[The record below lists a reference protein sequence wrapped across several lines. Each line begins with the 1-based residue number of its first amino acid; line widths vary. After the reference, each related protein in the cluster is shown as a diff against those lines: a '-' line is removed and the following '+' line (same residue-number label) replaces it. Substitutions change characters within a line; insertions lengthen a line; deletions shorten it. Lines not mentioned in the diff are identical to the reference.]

1 MTVRERRRTDA
12 EPVDLDAEQE
22 IDLGRHARVV
32 AARWWLPLLGLVAG
46 AIAGYLL
53 SLGGS
58 AVYVGQAVVYLGQP
72 LGILGGNQVQAPNTN
87 PSTARAIVRSES
99 VLRRVASDV
108 GLSVSTLRE
117 GVNAT
122 PIQGNVPRLG
132 QTPLVQ
138 VTVRGPRPARV
149 AAAANELADT
159 LVDRLSSYSDT
170 KIETL
175 EEQLAADEAAIGALE
190 ASLARRDASTTDR
203 LLFQLQLTQYR
214 QDHTQ
219 TIQLLSLARSVEAPR
234 VLTRASAVKTTA
246 RSRRNSIAVGGL
258 IGLILGTAAALLW
271 DPVARRRARRPA

>member
-1 MTVRERRRTDA
+1 MTLRERPRTHL
-12 EPVDLDAEQE
+12 EPDLDAEQE
-22 IDLGRHARVV
+22 VDLGRHARAV
-32 AARWWLPLLGLVAG
+32 AARWWLPLLGLLAGVAV
-46 AIAGYLL
+46 GYLL
-53 SLGGS
+53 ALGGS

-87 PSTARAIVRSES
+87 PSTARTIVRSES

-122 PIQGNVPRLG
+122 PVQGNVPRLG

-159 LVDRLSSYSDT
+159 VVDRLSTYSAT

-175 EEQLAADEAAIGALE
+175 EEQLAADEAAIRELE
-190 ASLARRDASTTDR
+190 AGLARSDASTTDR
-203 LLFQLQLTQYR
+203 LLFQLQLTQYQ
-214 QDHTQ
+214 QDRTQ
-219 TIQLLSLARSVEAPR
+219 TVQLLSLARNVESPR
-234 VLTRASAVKTTA
+234 VLTRASPVKTTA

-271 DPVARRRARRPA
+271 EPVTRRRRA

>member
-1 MTVRERRRTDA
+1 MSVRERQRADGD
-12 EPVDLDAEQE
+12 VDFDGEQE
-22 IDLGRHARVV
+22 IDLGRHARAV
-32 AARWWLPLLGLVAG
+32 AARWWLPLLGLIAG
-46 AIAGYLL
+46 AAIGYAL

-99 VLRRVASDV
+99 VIRRVANEV
-108 GLSVSTLRE
+108 GLSPSTLRS

-122 PIQGNVPRLG
+122 PVQGNVPRLG

-149 AAAANELADT
+149 AAASNELADT
-159 LVDRLSSYSDT
+159 LVDRLSSYSRT

-175 EEQLAADEAAIGALE
+175 EQQLAADEAAIDELDRALDSADE
-190 ASLARRDASTTDR
+190 SSTNKLILQLR
-203 LLFQLQLTQYR
+203 LSQLQ
-214 QDHTQ
+214 QDRTQ
-219 TIQLLSLARSVEAPR
+219 TIQLLSLARSVESPR

-246 RSRRNSIAVGGL
+246 RSRRNAIAVGGF
-258 IGLILGTAAALLW
+258 IGLLLGTAAALLW
-271 DPVARRRARRPA
+271 EPVTRRRG

>member
-1 MTVRERRRTDA
+1 MTLRERPRTHL
-12 EPVDLDAEQE
+12 EPDLDAEQE
-22 IDLGRHARVV
+22 VDLGRHARAV
-32 AARWWLPLLGLVAG
+32 AARWWLPLLGLLSGVAV
-46 AIAGYLL
+46 GYLL
-53 SLGGS
+53 ALGGS

-87 PSTARAIVRSES
+87 PSTARTIVRSES

-122 PIQGNVPRLG
+122 PVQGNVPRLG

-159 LVDRLSSYSDT
+159 VVDRLSTYSAT

-175 EEQLAADEAAIGALE
+175 EEQLAADEAAIRELE
-190 ASLARRDASTTDR
+190 AGLARSDASTTDR
-203 LLFQLQLTQYR
+203 LLFQLQLTQYQ
-214 QDHTQ
+214 QDRTQ
-219 TIQLLSLARSVEAPR
+219 TVQLLSLARNVESPR
-234 VLTRASAVKTTA
+234 VLTRASPVKTTA

-271 DPVARRRARRPA
+271 EPVTRRRRA

>member
-1 MTVRERRRTDA
+1 MSLRERPRPA
-12 EPVDLDAEQE
+12 VEPDLDAEQE
-22 IDLGRHARVV
+22 VDLGRYGRAV
-32 AARWWLPLLGLVAG
+32 AARWWLPLLGLIAG
-46 AIAGYLL
+46 AIVGYLL

-87 PSTARAIVRSES
+87 PSAARAIVRSES
-99 VLRRVASDV
+99 VVRRVANEV
-108 GLSVSTLRE
+108 GLPVSTLRE

-122 PIQGNVPRLG
+122 PVQGNVPRLG

-159 LVDRLSSYSDT
+159 LVDRLSAYSAT
-170 KIETL
+170 KITTL
-175 EEQLAADEAAIGALE
+175 EEQLAADEAAIDALE
-190 ASLARRDASTTDR
+190 AALAREEASTTDR

-214 QDHTQ
+214 QDRTQ
-219 TIQLLSLARSVEAPR
+219 TVQLLSLARNVEAPR

-258 IGLILGTAAALLW
+258 IGLLLGTAAALLW
-271 DPVARRRARRPA
+271 EPVTRRRRV

>member
-1 MTVRERRRTDA
+1 MTVRERPRSDY
-12 EPVDLDAEQE
+12 EPALDAEQE
-22 IDLGRHARVV
+22 VDLGRHARAV
-32 AARWWLPLLGLVAG
+32 AARWWLPLLGLIAG
-46 AIAGYLL
+46 AAVGYLL
-53 SLGGS
+53 ALGGS
-58 AVYVGQAVVYLGQP
+58 AVYGGQAVVYLGQP

-87 PSTARAIVRSES
+87 PSTARTIVRSES
-99 VLRRVASDV
+99 VLRRVANDV

-122 PIQGNVPRLG
+122 PVQGNVPRLG

-159 LVDRLSSYSDT
+159 VVDRLSTYSAA

-175 EEQLAADEAAIGALE
+175 EDQLAADEAAIEELE
-190 ASLARRDASTTDR
+190 AGLARSDASTTDR
-203 LLFQLQLTQYR
+203 LLFQLQLTQYQ
-214 QDHTQ
+214 QDRTQ
-219 TIQLLSLARSVEAPR
+219 TVQLLSLARNVESPR
-234 VLTRASAVKTTA
+234 VLTRASPVKTTA

-271 DPVARRRARRPA
+271 EPVTRRRRA

>member
-1 MTVRERRRTDA
+1 MTVRERTRQPV
-12 EPVDLDAEQE
+12 EPDLDAEQE
-22 IDLGRHARVV
+22 LDLGRFGRAV

-46 AIAGYLL
+46 AAIGYAL

-87 PSTARAIVRSES
+87 PSSARAIVRSES
-99 VLRRVASDV
+99 VIRRVASEV
-108 GLSVSTLRE
+108 GLSAATLRE

-122 PIQGNVPRLG
+122 PVQGNVPRLG
-132 QTPLVQ
+132 QSPLVQ

-159 LVDRLSSYSDT
+159 LVERLSTYSTT

-175 EEQLAADEAAIGALE
+175 EEQLAADEAAIDALE
-190 ASLARRDASTTDR
+190 AGLAREDASTTDR
-203 LLFQLQLTQYR
+203 LLLQLQLTQYQ
-214 QDHTQ
+214 QDRTQ
-219 TIQLLSLARSVEAPR
+219 TVQLLSLARNVESPR
-234 VLTRASAVKTTA
+234 VLTRASPVKTTA

-271 DPVARRRARRPA
+271 EPVTRRRRV